1 MLLYL
6 KMLNFEFY
14 GDEIK
19 LVQQN
24 TELLVQLPFVNLNF
38 VVIPADDDSELLV
51 VLVRW
56 EDER

>member
-24 TELLVQLPFVNLNF
+24 PELLVQLPFVKLNF

-51 VLVRW
+51 VLVR
-56 EDER
+56 